1 MSASSSRMLARKTRK
16 DTLPTPPTAFRLV
29 GPAAKNIRE
38 RVAPFGRTFR
48 DDGDAFAVA
57 LGDDAQDLA
66 AVARALPDVATLDEG
81 ALVVV
86 LPQIAPP
93 PSLAVRVLV
102 ALGRGRTVSRA
113 LRCSALLAK
122 GYTRIGAGIDP
133 DTRADLVWGY
143 APARS

>member
-1 MSASSSRMLARKTRK
+1 MSTSSSRMPVRAES
-16 DTLPTPPTAFRLV
+16 LPSPPTAFRLV
-29 GPAAKNIRE
+29 GPAAKNVRD
-38 RVAPFGRTFR
+38 RVAPFRRTFR
-48 DDGDAFAVA
+48 DDGDAYAVA
-57 LGDDAQDLA
+57 LGTDDALDLTT
-66 AVARALPDVATLDEG
+66 VARALPDVTSVESG
-81 ALVVV
+81 ALVVL
-86 LPQIAPP
+86 LPQIVPP

-143 APARS
+143 APTRS